1 MKKQQL
7 TASITSSDGIGFPLS
22 QIARHLPPPTCCL
35 RATASPPPTPPLRF
49 FFPINSFARPAGNC
63 SLCSLLLSFC
73 VCVCVCVFVCGG
85 GGGLVC
91 LCARAAPHTQKQKK
105 KAVFVDV
112 LLLQLLPSLL
122 LLHRS
127 NECVSPFGYYK
138 FIYHTAT
145 VISAKASSSFHLK
158 LVYFWMKNYELWF
171 ILDIYIRY
179 WMIRFLS
186 HFLDSRFFQWAIIDL

>member
-105 KAVFVDV
+105 KLFSLMFCYCSCCHRYCCCTDPMNASPLSDTIN
-112 LLLQLLPSLL
+112 LSIIRLQWSLQKHL
-122 LLHRS
+122 VRS
-127 NECVSPFGYYK
+127 ILNWCIFGWKIMSYGLY
-138 FIYHTAT
+138 
-145 VISAKASSSFHLK
+145 
-158 LVYFWMKNYELWF
+158 
-171 ILDIYIRY
+171 
-179 WMIRFLS
+179 
-186 HFLDSRFFQWAIIDL
+186 